1 MAKILVLAINPGSTS
16 TKFAVYEDEKPVL
29 VKTLRHSVEQLSRYK
44 TVVDQFDFR
53 KGLIIDALVEEGIEV
68 DTIKHIIGRGGLTYA
83 MESGVYLVN
92 NLMLEHAR
100 QGVMGQHA
108 SNLGPLLADFIA
120 LQIPNARA
128 FIADPVVTDELEPIA
143 RVAGHPK
150 FERLSIF
157 HALNQKAIARLHARK
172 TGKSYEELNLVV
184 VHLGGGISVGAHKK
198 GRVVD
203 VNNALNGEGP
213 FSPERSGTLPVG
225 QLIELCFSGRFSKEQ
240 LQRMVVGEG
249 GYVAYL
255 GTNNAHQVQLAAE
268 AGDEKAAFI
277 QEALGYQVSKHIG
290 EMCVVLDGI
299 VDAILVTGGLANNKV
314 LVEHIRSKTF
324 FLAPVFVYPGEDEL
338 EALALNAL
346 SVARGEVKP
355 KVYRGKS
362 IG

>member
-1 MAKILVLAINPGSTS
+1 MAKILILAINPGSTS
-16 TKFAVYEDEKPVL
+16 TKFAVYEDEKCIL
-29 VKTLRHSVEQLSRYK
+29 IKTLRHSVEEMSKYRL
-44 TVVDQFDFR
+44 VIDQFDFR
-53 KGLIIDALVEEGIEV
+53 KGLIIEALVEEGIDV
-68 DTIKHIIGRGGLTYA
+68 DSIKHIIGRGGLTYP

-100 QGVMGQHA
+100 TGVMGQHA
-108 SNLGPLLADFIA
+108 SNLGPLIADYIA

-143 RVAGHPK
+143 RVSGHPK

-172 TGKSYEELNLVV
+172 TGRRYEELNLIVA
-184 VHLGGGISVGAHKK
+184 HLGGGVSVGAHRK

-225 QLIELCFSGRFSKEQ
+225 QLIEICYSGKYTKDQ
-240 LQRMVVGEG
+240 VQRMVLGEG

-255 GTNNAHQVQLAAE
+255 GTNNALDVQKSAE
-268 AGDEKAAFI
+268 AGNEKAKFI
-277 QEALGYQVSKHIG
+277 QDALGYQVSKLIG
-290 EMCVVLDGI
+290 EMAVVLDGKI
-299 VDAILVTGGLANNKV
+299 DAILLTGGLAYNQYMADY
-314 LVEHIRSKTF
+314 ITSKTG

-338 EALALNAL
+338 EALAMNAL
-346 SVARGEVKP
+346 RVARGEVEP
-355 KVYRGKS
+355 KIYDKNA
-362 IG
+362 